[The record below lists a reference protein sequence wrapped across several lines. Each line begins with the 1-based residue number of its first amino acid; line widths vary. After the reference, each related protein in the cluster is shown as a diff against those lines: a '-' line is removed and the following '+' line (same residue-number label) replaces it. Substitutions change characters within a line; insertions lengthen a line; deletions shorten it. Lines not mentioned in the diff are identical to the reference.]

1 MAEARSKGSSG
12 GHCDGSGFMAA
23 TRHKGVKKTT
33 QAASASSAG
42 WSVPRPS
49 TYWPVLA
56 AGAAIVLTGLTVYAN
71 SLSTTFVFDDRP
83 HIFANERIKSI
94 FPLLQTFSGRRPLV
108 DLTLALNYAI
118 GRFDPAGYHA
128 FNVLIHLLSAV
139 TLFAVLRRL
148 LSSKEPSHDSG
159 TAAPIWLPAVIT
171 LIWTVHPLQTQ
182 AVTYV
187 IQRGESMMGLFYL
200 LTLYCAMRG
209 MGTSGRRWA
218 WYVASVAACAC
229 GMATKAVMI
238 TAPAVV
244 FLYDWLIE
252 TRSFTAT
259 VRRRWGLY
267 LALASTSYVLVACGV
282 VAGVLST
289 TPRHPVNVGF
299 AMNNVTPLAYLMTQ
313 PGVILHY
320 LWLSVW
326 PHPLCIDYDWPL
338 ATGFAQAA
346 VPAAIVLALI
356 AASVW
361 AAWRHPRIGFAALAF
376 FLVLLPTSSFIPIR
390 DPLFEHRMY
399 LPLAAVIGLVAAGV
413 WAVWRRFA
421 ASRALGRRA
430 TVASAAA
437 LTALVVIALGA
448 GTIRRN
454 GDYQSEVRLWQSA
467 TVARPQSTRAH
478 YSLAVALGRA
488 GRHEESLAEFRK
500 VLEVGGERTR
510 ADVLAETYYHI
521 GWVLIRNDHT
531 KEAIEAYEN
540 ALKYD
545 PDHVESTFELGY
557 AHAILGEYDR
567 AAPLFRRTLELR
579 PDHAGARE
587 ALAQLK
593 QTSHKP

>member
-1 MAEARSKGSSG
+1 
-12 GHCDGSGFMAA
+12 MAA
-23 TRHKGVKKTT
+23 KRDKGAKTT
-33 QAASASSAG
+33 IKVAPASHG
-42 WSVPRPS
+42 GGSVPQPS
-49 TYWPVLA
+49 TNWPVLA
-56 AGAAIVLTGLTVYAN
+56 AGALIVLAGLAVYAN
-71 SLSTTFVFDDRP
+71 SLSATFVFDDRP
-83 HIFANERIKSI
+83 HIFANQRIKSI
-94 FPLLQTFSGRRPLV
+94 FPLLQTLSGRRPLV
-108 DLTLALNYAI
+108 DLTLAINYAI

-128 FNVLIHLLSAV
+128 LNMLIHLLAAL

-148 LSSKEPSHDSG
+148 LSPREPSHNSG

-209 MGTSGRRWA
+209 MTASGRRWP

-238 TAPAVV
+238 TAPAAV

-252 TRSFTAT
+252 TRSFTAAL
-259 VRRRWGLY
+259 RRRWGLY
-267 LALASTSYVLVACGV
+267 LALLSTSYVLVACGV

-299 AMNNVTPLAYLMTQ
+299 AMRSVTPLAYLMTQ

-338 ATGFAQAA
+338 VTGFAQAA
-346 VPAAIVLALI
+346 VPAAIVLGLI

-361 AAWRHPRIGFAALAF
+361 AAWRHPRIGFAGLMF
-376 FLVLLPTSSFIPIR
+376 FLILLPTSSFIPIR

-399 LPLAAVIGLVAAGV
+399 LPLAAVVGLVVAGV

-421 ASRALGRRA
+421 ASRALSRRA
-430 TVASAAA
+430 TVASAAM
-437 LTALVVIALGA
+437 LTALVVVALGA

-454 GDYQSEVRLWQSA
+454 FDYQSEVRLWQSA

-488 GRHEESLAEFRK
+488 GRHDESLAEFRK
-500 VLEVGGERTR
+500 VLEVGGDRTR

-521 GWVLIRNDHT
+521 GWVLIRNDDT
-531 KEAIEAYEN
+531 KEAIEAFQH

-545 PDHVESTFELGY
+545 PDHVEATFELGY
-557 AHAILGEYDR
+557 AYAILGEYDR
-567 AAPLFRRTLELR
+567 AAPLFRRTLELQ
-579 PDHAGARE
+579 PDHSGARE

-593 QTSHKP
+593 QTRHEP